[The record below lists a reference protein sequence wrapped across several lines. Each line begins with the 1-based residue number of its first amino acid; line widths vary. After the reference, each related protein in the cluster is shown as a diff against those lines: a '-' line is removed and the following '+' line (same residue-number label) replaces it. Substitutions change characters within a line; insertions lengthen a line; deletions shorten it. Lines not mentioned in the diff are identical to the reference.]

1 MTNWGRLMTFET
13 LLEKLLDIERAA
25 VIGDTGGV
33 LNLAIAAEEM
43 VLQLERELID
53 SLTDR
58 PRRAA

>member
-1 MTNWGRLMTFET
+1 MTFET